1 MRSTVAAGDYESL
14 SSMSIDDEILDAA
27 YAVYEEFGPDRQV
40 PRRDRLHR
48 IYPWLTASEMD
59 ALMVE
64 MAEISKTVWS
74 IAELGG
80 ETKIGRDTI
89 IELLQARHQ
98 YLRGSGLTRA
108 TFMVNTL
115 ALHEGYDR

>member
-1 MRSTVAAGDYESL
+1 
-14 SSMSIDDEILDAA
+14 MSVDGEILDAA
-27 YAVYEEFGPDRQV
+27 YEVYEEFGPDRRV

-48 IYPWLTASEMD
+48 IYPRLTAIEMD
-59 ALMVE
+59 ALMIE

-80 ETKIGRDTI
+80 ETKIGRDKI

-98 YLRGSGLTRA
+98 YLRGPGLTRA
-108 TFMVNTL
+108 TFMANYL